1 MLIPFKISTMFVDIA
16 FAIFTSKLANQKCL
30 QIL

>member
-1 MLIPFKISTMFVDIA
+1 MLIPHKISTMFVEIA
-16 FAIFTSKLANQKCL
+16 FAIFTSKLANPECL